1 MFVTAR
7 FKLSIYPIGKN
18 AFIVCFASIL
28 KKVHNLRAL
37 GKMGMRSLSYQFVL
51 RRTATVLSVALLT
64 LCAIAAITGI
74 LLSFYYEPVAGGAN
88 QALLWIDTEIPN
100 GQLIHSLHD
109 YAGNLLIGVG
119 LIQMV
124 VMFLGRQFRRSWLTG
139 WISNIL
145 LILNAIALA
154 WTAMILDWSQVGYWR
169 FRIELSTI
177 EAIPLIGSTLRDII
191 TGGGAVNTTTVEHLY
206 TIHSYII
213 SGSAVLLASVHLVGV
228 LWQEKQQTPAVALTS
243 ETELAANTERELIK
257 NL

>member
-1 MFVTAR
+1 M
-7 FKLSIYPIGKN
+7 K
-18 AFIVCFASIL
+18 
-28 KKVHNLRAL
+28 
-37 GKMGMRSLSYQFVL
+37 SLSYEFVL
-51 RRTATVLSVALLT
+51 KRTATILSVALLT
-64 LCAIAAITGI
+64 LCAIAAVTGI

-88 QALLWIDTEIPN
+88 QALQWIDTEIPN
-100 GQLIHSLHD
+100 GQIIHGLHD
-109 YAGNLLIGVG
+109 YAGTLLIGVA

-177 EAIPLIGSTLRDII
+177 EAIPFIGSTLRDVI

-213 SGSAVLLASVHLVGV
+213 SGSAIMLAIVHLLGV
-228 LWQEKQQTPAVALTS
+228 LWQEKQQTPIASVTS
-243 ETELAANTERELIK
+243 AQSKTNAPREFIK
-257 NL
+257 NS

>member
-1 MFVTAR
+1 M
-7 FKLSIYPIGKN
+7 KN
-18 AFIVCFASIL
+18 
-28 KKVHNLRAL
+28 
-37 GKMGMRSLSYQFVL
+37 LSYEFVL
-51 RRTATVLSVALLT
+51 RRTATILSVALLT
-64 LCAIAAITGI
+64 LCAIAAVTGI

-88 QALLWIDTEIPN
+88 QALQWIDTEIPN
-100 GQLIHSLHD
+100 GQIIHGLHD
-109 YAGNLLIGVG
+109 YAGTLLIGVA

-177 EAIPLIGSTLRDII
+177 EAIPFIGSTLRDVI

-213 SGSAVLLASVHLVGV
+213 SGSAVLLAIVHLFGV
-228 LWQEKQQTPAVALTS
+228 LWQERQQIPVPSVTS
-243 ETELAANTERELIK
+243 AESKTNAPRELIK
-257 NL
+257 NP